1 MATEQEQRDAELLSP
16 YLNKYGVDPSQTS
29 EAITAEREALG
40 TFLGKGI
47 PRGVTG
53 LLGLPADVANILA
66 KINPATR
73 NLPSVQE
80 RDWLMDPETPLGG
93 EWLAE
98 HAGLP
103 RTGDP
108 AELLGELAS
117 AFVNPATAGK
127 GIMGLSSKVP
137 FIERQI
143 NRLIKAGKM
152 PKTAKAATGMERM
165 TLSEVIQEAEK
176 TSSLRA
182 RELKE
187 VGTPWA
193 VGTKEELLDLQRVAD
208 DYIKDSRGK
217 LYGGLDEVKDVLY
230 NMERTVDELLA
241 ADMIPLKGYK
251 AGTSKPQVLE
261 KGKIYFFN
269 RAHADGNLKNLQGFV
284 DNPDLGMDI
293 IIGGKDGMADAVLHI
308 AMEEGIGNKFYVAS
322 LRSNTPLGGQKIL
335 KEISPTL
342 DKLGIEVHMYPSYSP
357 SWKVRGQSIMR
368 KHYAEL
374 DKSRKGNFYIDKFK
388 KQLDDYGAWLKKK
401 YKREG
406 IEKEGAI
413 KHTTRTLRN
422 WYKRI
427 GKFEEKTS
435 GGGMVRRPEYSRY
448 EKWLE
453 GQKKIPKKGM
463 GGLIDSPLYLR
474 DY

>member
-1 MATEQEQRDAELLSP
+1 MATEQEQLDMELLAP

-29 EAITAEREALG
+29 EAIAAEGEVISDFVAQGL
-40 TFLGKGI
+40 

-53 LLGLPADVANILA
+53 LLGLPADVANIVA
-66 KINPATR
+66 KMSPLTR
-73 NLPSVQE
+73 NIPWTKEQ
-80 RDWLMDPETPLGG
+80 DWFMDPETPLGG

-98 HAGLP
+98 RAGLP

-108 AELLGELAS
+108 GEIAGEIATGLL
-117 AFVNPATAGK
+117 NPATIGK
-127 GIMGLSSKVP
+127 GVMGLSSKVP

-152 PKTAKAATGMERM
+152 PKTAKAATGVERM

-176 TSSLRA
+176 TSNLRA

-187 VGTPWA
+187 VDTPWA

-241 ADMIPLKGYK
+241 ADMIPLKGHK
-251 AGTSKPQVLE
+251 AGTSKPQILE
-261 KGKIYFFN
+261 EGKIYFFN

-284 DNPDLGMDI
+284 DAPDLGMDI
-293 IIGGKDGMADAVLHI
+293 MIGGKEGMADAVLNI
-308 AMEEGIGNKFYVAS
+308 AMEEGIGNQFYVAS
-322 LRSNTPLGGQKIL
+322 LSSNTPLGGQKIL
-335 KEISPTL
+335 KKISPTL
-342 DKLGIEVHMYPSYSP
+342 DKLGIEVTMFPRYSP

-368 KHYAEL
+368 QHYAEL
-374 DKSRKGNFYIDKFK
+374 DKSRKGNFYTDRFK
-388 KQLDDYGAWLKKK
+388 KQLDDYRAWLKKNVK
-401 YKREG
+401 
-406 IEKEGAI
+406 
-413 KHTTRTLRN
+413 KHTNDTLIE

-427 GKFEEKTS
+427 GKFEENAS
-435 GGGMVRRPEYSRY
+435 GVGMVRRPDYTRY
-448 EKWLE
+448 EKWLK

-463 GGLIDSPLYLR
+463 GGFIDSPLYLR

>member
-1 MATEQEQRDAELLSP
+1 MVTEQEQRDMELLAP

-29 EAITAEREALG
+29 EAIAAEGEVISDFVAQGL
-40 TFLGKGI
+40 
-47 PRGVTG
+47 PRGG
-53 LLGLPADVANILA
+53 LQILGLPADLLNIIA
-66 KINPATR
+66 KINPLTR
-73 NLPSVQE
+73 NIPWTKEQ
-80 RDWLMDPETPLGG
+80 DWFMDPETPLGG

-98 HAGLP
+98 RAGLP

-108 AELLGELAS
+108 GEIAGEIATGLL
-117 AFVNPATAGK
+117 NPATIGK
-127 GIMGLSSKVP
+127 GVMGLSSKVP

-152 PKTAKAATGMERM
+152 PKTAKAATGVERM

-176 TSSLRA
+176 TSNLRA

-187 VGTPWA
+187 VDTPWA

-241 ADMIPLKGYK
+241 ADMIPLKGHK
-251 AGTSKPQVLE
+251 AGTSKPQILE
-261 KGKIYFFN
+261 EGKIYFFN

-284 DNPDLGMDI
+284 DAPDLGMDI
-293 IIGGKDGMADAVLHI
+293 MIGGKEGMADAVLHI

-335 KEISPTL
+335 KKISPTL

-357 SWKVRGQSIMR
+357 SWKVRGQSIIR
-368 KHYAEL
+368 QHYAEL
-374 DKSRKGNFYIDKFK
+374 DKSRKGNFYTDRFK
-388 KQLDDYGAWLKKK
+388 KQLDDYRAWLKKNVK
-401 YKREG
+401 
-406 IEKEGAI
+406 

-427 GKFEEKTS
+427 GKFEENAS
-435 GGGMVRRPEYSRY
+435 GGGMVRRPDYARY
-448 EKWLE
+448 EKWE
-453 GQKKIPKKGM
+453 AGQKKIPKKGM
-463 GGLIDSPLYLR
+463 GGFIDSPLYLR

>member
-1 MATEQEQRDAELLSP
+1 MATEQEQRDMELLSP
-16 YLNKYGVDPSQTS
+16 YLNKYGVDLSQTS
-29 EAITAEREALG
+29 EAIAAEREVMSDFATQGL
-40 TFLGKGI
+40 
-47 PRGVTG
+47 PRGG
-53 LLGLPADVANILA
+53 LQLLGLPADLLNVVAKMSPLSR
-66 KINPATR
+66 KV
-73 NLPSVQE
+73 LQE

-98 HAGLP
+98 RAGLP

-108 AELLGELAS
+108 GEIAGEIATGLL
-117 AFVNPATAGK
+117 NPATVGK

-143 NRLIKAGKM
+143 DRLIQAGKM
-152 PKTAKAATGMERM
+152 PKTAKAATGVERM

-176 TSSLRA
+176 TSNLRA

-261 KGKIYFFN
+261 EGKIYFFN
-269 RAHADGNLKNLQGFV
+269 KAHADGNLKNLQGFV

-293 IIGGKDGMADAVLHI
+293 MIGGKDGMADAVLHI
-308 AMEEGIGNKFYVAS
+308 GMEEGIGNKFYVAS

-335 KEISPTL
+335 KKISPTL

-368 KHYAEL
+368 QHYTEL
-374 DKSRKGNFYIDKFK
+374 DKSRKGNFYTNRLK
-388 KQLDDYGAWLKKK
+388 KQLDVYSAWLKENVK
-401 YKREG
+401 
-406 IEKEGAI
+406 

-435 GGGMVRRPEYSRY
+435 GGGMCRRRDYARY
-448 EKWLE
+448 EKWE
-453 GQKKIPKKGM
+453 AGQKKIPKKGM
-463 GGLIDSPLYLR
+463 GGFIDSPLYLR
-474 DY
+474 AY